1 MRINWKTDKGNQ
13 TAGHERDVNFTWIGQ
28 ILLENKCTIWYNI
41 DTERNVAPRS
51 LVRRSELPASDVTRG
66 CAEISA
72 DVSDERSIMAWVCFC
87 DCRKV
92 ARLQWLQ
99 GEDVLFAACGGA
111 TFRIFYFGGQNHEKE
126 TSSKQRPQMSV
137 LWQSFDSQKCG
148 RNLPP

>member
-1 MRINWKTDKGNQ
+1 MRINWKTDKENQ

-92 ARLQWLQ
+92 ARLQ
-99 GEDVLFAACGGA
+99 
-111 TFRIFYFGGQNHEKE
+111 
-126 TSSKQRPQMSV
+126 
-137 LWQSFDSQKCG
+137 
-148 RNLPP
+148 

>member
-1 MRINWKTDKGNQ
+1 MIARFAGFMLKKWYADGFFLKRINLIIRITELMRINWRADKENQ
-13 TAGHERDVNFTWIGQ
+13 TAGHERDVNFTLGRQ
-28 ILLENKCTIWYNI
+28 ILLENKCAIWYNI

-92 ARLQWLQ
+92 ARLQ
-99 GEDVLFAACGGA
+99 
-111 TFRIFYFGGQNHEKE
+111 
-126 TSSKQRPQMSV
+126 
-137 LWQSFDSQKCG
+137 
-148 RNLPP
+148 